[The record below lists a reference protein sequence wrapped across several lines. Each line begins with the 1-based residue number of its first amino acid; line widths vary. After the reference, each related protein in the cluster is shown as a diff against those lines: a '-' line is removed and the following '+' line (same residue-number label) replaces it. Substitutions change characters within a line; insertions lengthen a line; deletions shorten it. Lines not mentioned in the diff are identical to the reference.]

1 MSSTAYAP
9 NRVVA
14 LSGGGADSLLHAE
27 RLRIARELHDVVA
40 HSFAAIA
47 LHAGVAEHVKDDR
60 PEQVGEALRAIKA
73 VSSEA
78 SRELRAILGVLRS
91 VDDGPSTVATRG
103 VGGLDALAAS
113 ARLQIEVLGRDRAVV
128 GLEGHRALTLS
139 RRQSEVLVLLGAST
153 SGLSGEQL
161 AIALYGDEGNP
172 LSARAEVS
180 RLRRAVGK
188 SILAEPYRLQ
198 AGVDCDIG
206 QLRLLLCD
214 GRTAAALD
222 AYRGPLLPRS
232 DAPGVVALRNEI
244 DDWVRRAVLTSDDL
258 EVLWRWLSTPSGEG
272 DVQAWRRFLAN
283 VSADDGRRCL
293 AATRLQRLRDGAGVY
308 GPADHRLVA
317 AAS

>member
-1 MSSTAYAP
+1 
-9 NRVVA
+9 
-14 LSGGGADSLLHAE
+14 
-27 RLRIARELHDVVA
+27 
-40 HSFAAIA
+40 
-47 LHAGVAEHVKDDR
+47 
-60 PEQVGEALRAIKA
+60 
-73 VSSEA
+73 
-78 SRELRAILGVLRS
+78 
-91 VDDGPSTVATRG
+91 
-103 VGGLDALAAS
+103 
-113 ARLQIEVLGRDRAVV
+113 
-128 GLEGHRALTLS
+128 ALTLS

-232 DAPGVVALRNEI
+232 DAPGVVALRSEI

-283 VSADDGRRCL
+283 VSADDGRRVSRRPGSSACATARVCTARRITGWSRPQASSL
-293 AATRLQRLRDGAGVY
+293 CAAI
-308 GPADHRLVA
+308 
-317 AAS
+317 AASCNATAMPPSLQVALKRSPNRATPVEGVVSV